1 MERRKTPRYHLD
13 EEDVDYT
20 TETDYTYSLPSS
32 TFESDFIGSPP
43 PSARSLPTR
52 SQYSQSPLLYDG
64 ICSKDLAIRLAS

>member
-32 TFESDFIGSPP
+32 TFESDFIGSEFFWLNYGGVFPVDTYP
-43 PSARSLPTR
+43 
-52 SQYSQSPLLYDG
+52 
-64 ICSKDLAIRLAS
+64 K